1 MSLIKTCTGQ
11 YYNNDALEREF
22 NYCVKKC
29 EYWSGYG
36 IRTDSIESA
45 IFDMRRVKIL
55 SQKEDGKQLYHMVIS
70 IRRPNE
76 NNNDKSTENTSCY
89 LIGSEV
95 SIILL
100 NYGYQNAFFKH
111 NDNGNI
117 HLHFIINSVNFI
129 TEKKLSG
136 ICGINNEI
144 FSYIKGQYPFLKWEG
159 PYYV

>member
-45 IFDMRRVKIL
+45 IFAMRRVKIL

-70 IRRPNE
+70 IRRPND
-76 NNNDKSTENTSCY
+76 NNNDKPRKRH
-89 LIGSEV
+89 
-95 SIILL
+95 IIL
-100 NYGYQNAFFKH
+100 
-111 NDNGNI
+111 
-117 HLHFIINSVNFI
+117 S
-129 TEKKLSG
+129 KK
-136 ICGINNEI
+136 
-144 FSYIKGQYPFLKWEG
+144 
-159 PYYV
+159 